1 MGIIIETDL
10 DEKYEKYLE
19 VLKKAYKQTSEEKGK
34 ERHNPDNLSFEEQP
48 IVTETMLLGP
58 AASCYQVRKKVR
70 ESMHL
75 PTDRAKAEI
84 LGAINYAVAMYIYY
98 DELENK
104 EIENDFLIKSLEKA
118 AKKGK

>member
-19 VLKKAYKQTSEEKGK
+19 VLKEAYRQTSEGKGK

-58 AASCYQVRKKVR
+58 GASCYQVRKKAR
-70 ESMHL
+70 ESMYL
-75 PTDRAKAEI
+75 PADRAKAEV

-98 DELENK
+98 DEWENH
-104 EIENDFLIKSLEKA
+104 EIQNDMTIKSLEKA